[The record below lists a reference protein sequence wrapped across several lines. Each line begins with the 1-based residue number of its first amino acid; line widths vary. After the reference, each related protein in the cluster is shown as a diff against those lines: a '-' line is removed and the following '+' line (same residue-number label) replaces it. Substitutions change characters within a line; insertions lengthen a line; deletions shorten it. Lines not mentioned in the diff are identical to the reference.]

1 MHSTTL
7 RLQNVFGFFTTVMFA
22 VAILIASS
30 DLLIPRTPSAS
41 ISLKDAQVI
50 NGRPHYY
57 SVKKE
62 QYAVIRFSL
71 STDLSSLFNWNTK
84 QLFVYVTA
92 SWPNSTSTEVCNE
105 AVIWDTIITNPSAD
119 HLLNVGPATLKKLV
133 ASSKGRSIDPRRCS
147 HSSIRGKLNLK
158 NQKAKYQITSPTGKV
173 AELDNMVLK
182 LNYNVQ
188 PWVGALTWTPQ
199 LEFWRWKKLDGG
211 VSAPFKLPAIKAKG
225 NAKV

>member
-7 RLQNVFGFFTTVMFA
+7 RLQNVFGFFTTVIFA

-30 DLLIPRTPSAS
+30 DLFVHRTPSAS
-41 ISLKDAQVI
+41 ISLKEAQVI
-50 NGRPHYY
+50 YGRPHYY

-92 SWPNSTSTEVCNE
+92 SWPNSTSTEISNE

-133 ASSKGRSIDPRRCS
+133 ASSKGRSIDPRR
-147 HSSIRGKLNLK
+147 GKLNLK

-173 AELDNMVLK
+173 AEIDNMVLK

-199 LEFWRWKKLDGG
+199 LELWRWKNLDGG
-211 VSAPFKLPAIKAKG
+211 VSAPFKLPAMKAKG